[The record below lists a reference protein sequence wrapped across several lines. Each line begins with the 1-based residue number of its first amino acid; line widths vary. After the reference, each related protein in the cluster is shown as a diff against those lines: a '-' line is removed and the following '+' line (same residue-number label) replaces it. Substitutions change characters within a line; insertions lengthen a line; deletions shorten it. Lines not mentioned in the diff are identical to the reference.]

1 MATIKLPQNS
11 FTAGAIDYL
20 RMRGRIDLKQYYNA
34 AETLENVLI
43 HPQGGVYRR
52 PGTLFLQNYT
62 AQTYLRLEVFEY
74 SENIKYLLVF
84 YNDNI
89 DVWKDDVNIFTITTT
104 GLTDTQLM
112 EMDIVQS
119 ANSMIICH
127 EDFSPQELVRGVD
140 DVTWTLSPIVFTA
153 LPLFGFNLSVS
164 NPAATLTP
172 SAISSSITLTAGSAA
187 FAATD
192 EGGYVT
198 GNGGEARIT
207 KYISTTVVEATVLVP
222 FVDTSAIPS
231 GQWELETGYEVA
243 WSGSRGYP
251 RCAVYHEDR
260 LGFGGTPS
268 LPDVVWF
275 SAIGDV
281 FNFDDTRAFKND
293 ALTFNLR
300 GDKLSEIRFMLSMDD
315 LVIYTS
321 SSEHYV
327 DGVLTAELD
336 FRVKRQDRRGTR
348 ENVKPVFV
356 DGVGMFADA
365 RADIVREF
373 AYNDLDGKYNTPN
386 LNLLSSDVL
395 SSIVGMEHLQP
406 KGSRS
411 ADNVYCINADGSWA
425 VLNTLRKQEITGWT
439 TGKSRSDSLKGV
451 INLDGEMYC
460 WFERSINGST
470 ERYLEK
476 FSEDE
481 TMDCVK
487 KYSGVA
493 TDTITG
499 MDHLE
504 GETVGVV
511 VEGKIHENEVVTG
524 GSITLDDEYTEVSV
538 GLKFT
543 PKIILL
549 PPNRELPDGT
559 MLGRIRKLNALNLG
573 VSNTFGMIVDEIPV
587 EFRKFGDP
595 IFDVPPPEFNGRK
608 RVTLRGYKREPMPV
622 ITQDEQL
629 GFHLTDV
636 AMEVRV

>member
-11 FTAGAIDYL
+11 FTAGAIDYH

-34 AETLENVLI
+34 AETLENCLI

-52 PGTLFLQNYT
+52 PGTLFLNDYS
-62 AQTYLRLEVFEY
+62 AQSFLRLEVFEF

-84 YNDNI
+84 YDDNI
-89 DVWKDDVNIFTITTT
+89 DVWKDDANVHTITTT
-104 GLTDTQLM
+104 GLTDTQLL

-127 EDFSPQELVRGVD
+127 EDFTPKELYRGGND
-140 DVTWTLSPIVFTA
+140 TTWTLADITFSAT
-153 LPLFGFNLSVS
+153 PLFGFSLTTS
-164 NPAATLTP
+164 NPSGTLTP
-172 SAISSSITLTAGSAA
+172 SAISSSVTLTCSASS
-187 FAATD
+187 FSATD
-192 EGGYVT
+192 VGGFVT

-207 KYISTTVVEATVLVP
+207 KYVSATVVEATVIVP

-281 FNFDDTRAFKND
+281 FNFDDTRGFKND

-300 GDKLSEIRFMLSMDD
+300 GDKLSEIRFMISMDD
-315 LVIYTS
+315 LAIFTS

-336 FRVKRQDRRGTR
+336 FRVKRQDRRGTKA
-348 ENVKPVFV
+348 NVKPVFV
-356 DGVGMFADA
+356 DGVGMFADS
-365 RADIVREF
+365 RADIIREF
-373 AYNDLDGKYNTPN
+373 AYNELDGKYNTPN

-395 SSIVGMEHLQP
+395 STVVGMEHLQP

-411 ADNVYCINADGSWA
+411 ADNIYVLNEDGTWA

-439 TGKSRSDSLKGV
+439 TGKSRTDKLKGV
-451 INLDGEMYC
+451 INLDGDMYG
-460 WFERSINGST
+460 WFERTINST
-470 ERYLEK
+470 TKRYLEK
-476 FSEDE
+476 FDDNE

-487 KYSGVA
+487 KYSGTA
-493 TDTITG
+493 TSSITG
-499 MDHLE
+499 MGHLE
-504 GETVGVV
+504 AESVGVV
-511 VEGKIHENEVVTG
+511 VEGKIHEDEIISSG
-524 GSITLDDEYTEVSV
+524 GITLDDEYEEVSV
-538 GLKFT
+538 GLKFS
-543 PKIILL
+543 PRVVLL

-559 MLGRIRKLNALNLG
+559 MLGRVRKLNALNIG
-573 VSNTFGMIVDEIPV
+573 VSNTFGMKVDNIPI
-587 EFRKFGDP
+587 EFRKFGDDL
-595 IFDVPPPEFNGRK
+595 FDAAPPEFNGRK
-608 RVTLRGYKREPMPV
+608 RVTLRGYKREPLPV

-629 GFHLTDV
+629 GFHITDV